1 MRAIHWTDEA
11 LDQVLRIK
19 EYLAVTS
26 PESAERV
33 VQNIINKAE
42 QLIQFPKSG
51 PVYAKAGLPQVRE
64 LLVRPHKLIYELTTT
79 QIRIMAVLHQSQN

>member
-26 PESAERV
+26 PEYAERV

-64 LLVRPHKLIYELTTT
+64 LLSSRA
-79 QIRIMAVLHQSQN
+79 QIGGHAERSEASRSHR